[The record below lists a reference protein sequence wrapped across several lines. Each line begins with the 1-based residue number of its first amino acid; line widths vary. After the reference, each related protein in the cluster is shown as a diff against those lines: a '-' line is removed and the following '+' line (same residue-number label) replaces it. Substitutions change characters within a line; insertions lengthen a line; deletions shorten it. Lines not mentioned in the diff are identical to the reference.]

1 MPDAFALL
9 SPMLLAACLALLLY
23 ALRLRAK
30 VNELACKSSKQ
41 RAAAAQAPRAARRD
55 AENLL
60 SEALDLVS
68 DAIYLLERYAKD
80 NPGEAEEL
88 EEVISAL
95 EDAEEALDRLVKGRG
110 NADRRGARASSLP
123 EWFDSGL

>member
-1 MPDAFALL
+1 
-9 SPMLLAACLALLLY
+9 
-23 ALRLRAK
+23 
-30 VNELACKSSKQ
+30 
-41 RAAAAQAPRAARRD
+41 
-55 AENLL
+55 L

>member
-1 MPDAFALL
+1 M
-9 SPMLLAACLALLLY
+9 
-23 ALRLRAK
+23 
-30 VNELACKSSKQ
+30 
-41 RAAAAQAPRAARRD
+41 
-55 AENLL
+55 

-68 DAIYLLERYAKD
+68 DAIYLLERYEQD

-95 EDAEEALDRLVKGRG
+95 EDAEESLDRLVRGRR
-110 NADRRGARASSLP
+110 NADRWGARAPSLP